1 MTRPYPEFRPVIL
14 CGGSGSR
21 LWPLS
26 RELLPK
32 QFIRLTGERS
42 LLQNTVM
49 RLANNAD
56 ARRPML
62 VCNDSHRFIAAEQL
76 QELDGIQVELLLEPC
91 ARNTAPA
98 IAAAALRAMRD
109 GDDPVM
115 LVVPSDHVM
124 EEGETLREAF
134 RVAHEAASDGALVTF
149 GVRPTAPLTGY
160 GYLRTEASDAPWRR
174 VEAFVEKPNAERAA
188 EFLRDGGYY
197 WNSGMFA
204 FRASVLVHE
213 LERLAPAMLESVR
226 TAVRAGVGDDAAFR
240 LDATAFAGCP
250 SDSIDYAVMERTD
263 SAVAVP
269 LDAGWSDVGAWDA
282 VWDLA
287 AKCPD
292 GNSTSGDVLIDDSRN
307 CLVHA
312 TNRLVATIGLDNIV
326 VIETADAVLVV
337 HKEHTQDVKRVVETF
352 RAQHR
357 SEMEHHREVRRPW
370 GSYDSIGQGPRYQ
383 IKRITV
389 KPGAR
394 LSSQMHHHRA
404 EHWVVVSGTARI
416 HNGDRTFL
424 LTENQSTYIPLGEV
438 HCLENPGKI
447 PLELI
452 EVQSG
457 AYLGEDDIVRFEDMY
472 GRV

>member
-1 MTRPYPEFRPVIL
+1 MTGPYPEFRPVIL

-49 RLANNAD
+49 RLANSAD
-56 ARRPML
+56 ATRPLL
-62 VCNDSHRFIAAEQL
+62 VCNDAHRFIAAEQL
-76 QELDGIQVELLLEPC
+76 QELDDIQPELLLEPC

-109 GDDPVM
+109 GEDPVM

-124 EEGETLREAF
+124 EEGEALRDAF
-134 RVAHEAASDGALVTF
+134 RVAHEAASNGALVTF
-149 GVRPTAPLTGY
+149 GIRPSAPLTGY
-160 GYLRTEASDAPWRR
+160 GYLRTEPSDGAWRR
-174 VEAFVEKPNAERAA
+174 VEAFVEKPNAERAE

-204 FRASVLVHE
+204 FRASVFLGE
-213 LERLAPAMLESVR
+213 LERLAPAMLD
-226 TAVRAGVGDDAAFR
+226 AVRAAVRDGVGDDSAFR
-240 LDATAFAGCP
+240 LDAAAFAACP

-282 VWDLA
+282 VWDIA
-287 AKCPD
+287 TKCAD
-292 GNSTSGDVLIDDSRN
+292 GNSTAGDVLIEDSRN
-307 CLVHA
+307 CLVHS

-337 HKEHTQDVKRVVETF
+337 HKDHTQDVKRVVETF

-357 SEMEHHREVRRPW
+357 HEMTHHREVKRPW

-424 LTENQSTYIPLGEV
+424 LSENQSTYIPLGEV

>member
-1 MTRPYPEFRPVIL
+1 MTSLAPEFRPIVL

-32 QFIRLTGERS
+32 QFIRLTGTQS
-42 LLQNTVM
+42 LLQDTVA
-49 RLANNAD
+49 RLAAHANSV
-56 ARRPML
+56 RPLL
-62 VCNDSHRFIAAEQL
+62 VCNAAHRFVALEQL
-76 QELDGIQVELLLEPC
+76 QEMPGIQAELLVEPC

-98 IAAAALRAMRD
+98 IAAAALRLTRS
-109 GDDPVM
+109 GEDPVL

-124 EEGETLREAF
+124 EDGPALRQAF
-134 RVAHEAASDGALVTF
+134 AVAFDAAAEGALVTF

-160 GYLRTEASDAPWRR
+160 GYLRTRPGAGPWQR
-174 VEAFVEKPNAERAA
+174 VEAFVEKPDAQRAA
-188 EFLRDGGYY
+188 QFLEDGGYL

-204 FRASVLVHE
+204 FRASVLLAEMQRV
-213 LERLAPAMLESVR
+213 APAILEAAAQAVR
-226 TAVRAGVGDDAAFR
+226 TGTGDDAVFTLGEQAFSQ
-240 LDATAFAGCP
+240 CP
-250 SDSIDYAVMERTD
+250 AESFDYAVMERTD

-269 LDAGWSDVGAWDA
+269 LDVGWSDVGAWDA
-282 VWDLA
+282 VWDVA
-287 AKCPD
+287 AKSEE
-292 GNSTSGDVLIDDSRN
+292 GNCASGDAMVKDSRN

-312 TNRLVATIGLDNIV
+312 TNRLVVAVGLENVMV
-326 VIETADAVLVV
+326 VETADAVLVV
-337 HKEHTQDVKRVVETF
+337 HKDHAQSVKGVVETF
-352 RAQHR
+352 RRQQRAE
-357 SEMEHHREVRRPW
+357 SSHHREVRRPW
-370 GSYDSIGQGPRYQ
+370 GAFDSIGQGPRYQ

-394 LSSQMHHHRA
+394 LSTQTHHHRA

-416 HNGDRTFL
+416 RNGDRTYL

-438 HCLENPGKI
+438 HCLENPGRI

-457 AYLGEDDIVRFEDMY
+457 AYLGEDDIVRLDDIY
-472 GRV
+472 GRA